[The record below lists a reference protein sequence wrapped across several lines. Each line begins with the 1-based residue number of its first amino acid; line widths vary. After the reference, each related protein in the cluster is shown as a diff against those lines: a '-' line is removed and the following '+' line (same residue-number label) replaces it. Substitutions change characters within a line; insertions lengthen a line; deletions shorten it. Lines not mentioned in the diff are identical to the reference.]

1 MKSQTGQIILLAE
14 RNIDA
19 MSMINSVLGPLD
31 TKDLGFT
38 LMHEHV
44 ICQGF
49 VAQNYPELFGDSFMD
64 HIIDGVKTAK
74 NGGVDTIIDATT
86 FDLGRD
92 VSKLAEIA
100 RRTNVNIIACTGWW
114 MNVPEYIAGISPDLY
129 ADLFVREI
137 QQGIAGTGI
146 KAGILKSAAD
156 FGGVTAEGEIML
168 RAVARAHR
176 RTLVPIMLHSY
187 APEQVAKRQLAILK
201 EEGVNLKRVAV
212 DHVND
217 TTDFEYLNWLL
228 EQGCYLGMDRY
239 PGLNL
244 SSHARTQTLKQL
256 IDAGWINRLL
266 PSHDLCL
273 VTPLAFYPP
282 EVKASIEKGNP
293 YGYLYVKEVVL
304 RQLKDMGVSQAVL
317 NTLCVNGP
325 RNFFEGV

>member
-1 MKSQTGQIILLAE
+1 
-14 RNIDA
+14 
-19 MSMINSVLGPLD
+19 MINSVLGPLD

-49 VAQNYPELFGDSFMD
+49 VAQNYPELFPDSFMD
-64 HIIDGVKTAK
+64 HIIDGVTTAK

-114 MNVPEYIAGISPDLY
+114 MNVPEYIAGTPPDLF

-156 FGGVTAEGEIML
+156 FGGVTAAGEIML

-244 SSHARTQTLKQL
+244 SSYARTQTLKQL

-273 VTPLAFYPP
+273 VTPLTFYPP
-282 EVKASIEKGNP
+282 EVKESIEKGNP
-293 YGYLYVKEVVL
+293 YGYLYIKEVVL
-304 RQLKDMGVSQAVL
+304 RQLEDMGVSQAVL

>member
-1 MKSQTGQIILLAE
+1 
-14 RNIDA
+14 
-19 MSMINSVLGPLD
+19 MSTVNSVLGPID

-44 ICQGF
+44 MSQGF
-49 VAQNYPELFGDSFMD
+49 VAQNYPELFGEHFLER
-64 HIIDGVKTAK
+64 IVDGVAAAK
-74 NGGVDTIIDATT
+74 QGGVDTIIDATT

-92 VSKLAEIA
+92 VAVLAEVS
-100 RRTNVNIIACTGWW
+100 RKTRVNIIACTGWW
-114 MNVPEYIAGISPDLY
+114 MNLPQYIAGTSPDLY

-137 QQGIAGTGI
+137 QEGIAGTGI

-156 FGGVTAEGEIML
+156 YGGVTATGEIML

-176 RTLVPIMLHSY
+176 RTQAPIMLHSY

-201 EEGVNLKRVAV
+201 EEGVELKKVAV

-217 TTDFEYLNWLL
+217 TRDMEYITWLL

-244 SSHARTQTLKQL
+244 SAHARTETLKWL
-256 IDAGWINRLL
+256 IDAGWIDRLL
-266 PSHDLCL
+266 PSHDFGLA
-273 VTPLAFYPP
+273 TPLTFYPP
-282 EVKASIEKGNP
+282 DVKESNEKNNP
-293 YGYLYVKEVVL
+293 YGYLYIKKVVFP
-304 RQLKDMGVSQAVL
+304 QLKEAGVPQTVL

>member
-1 MKSQTGQIILLAE
+1 MVESVG
-14 RNIDA
+14 DA

-44 ICQGF
+44 ICQSF
-49 VAQNYPELFGDSFMD
+49 VAQNYPELFGDSFMN
-64 HIIDGVKTAK
+64 HIIDGITTAK
-74 NGGVDTIIDATT
+74 NGGVDTIIDATP

-92 VSKLAEIA
+92 VSRLAEIA

-114 MNVPEYIAGISPDLY
+114 MNLPEYLAGTSPDLF

-156 FGGVTAEGEIML
+156 FGGVTAAGEVML

-176 RTLVPIMLHSY
+176 RTSVPIMLHSY

-244 SSHARTQTLKQL
+244 SSYARTQTLKQL

-273 VTPLAFYPP
+273 VTPLTFYPP
-282 EVKASIEKGNP
+282 DVKESIEKGNP
-293 YGYLYVKEVVL
+293 YGYLYVKKVVL
-304 RQLKDMGVSQAVL
+304 RQLEDMGVSQAVL

>member
-1 MKSQTGQIILLAE
+1 
-14 RNIDA
+14 
-19 MSMINSVLGPLD
+19 MSIINSVLGPLD
-31 TKDLGFT
+31 TKKLGFT

-44 ICQGF
+44 MSQGF
-49 VAQNYPELFGDSFMD
+49 VARNYPELFGERFLDR
-64 HIIDGVKTAK
+64 IIDGVAAAK
-74 NGGVDTIIDATT
+74 QGGVDTIIDATT

-92 VSKLAEIA
+92 VSLLAEIS
-100 RRTNVNIIACTGWW
+100 RRTKVNIIACTGWW
-114 MNVPEYIAGISPDLY
+114 MNLPSYLAGHSPDLY

-137 QQGIAGTGI
+137 QEGIAGTGI

-156 FGGVTAEGEIML
+156 FGGVTATGEIML

-176 RTLVPIMLHSY
+176 RTQVPIMLHSY

-201 EEGVNLKRVAV
+201 EEGVDLKRVAV

-217 TTDFEYLNWLL
+217 TKDMEYITWLL

-244 SSHARTQTLKQL
+244 SAHARTETLKWL
-256 IDAGWINRLL
+256 IDAGWVDRLL
-266 PSHDLCL
+266 PSHDFGLA
-273 VTPLAFYPP
+273 TPLTFYSPD
-282 EVKASIEKGNP
+282 VKESNEKGNP
-293 YGYLYVKEVVL
+293 YGYLYIKKVVFP
-304 RQLKDMGVSQAVL
+304 QLKEMGVPKAVL